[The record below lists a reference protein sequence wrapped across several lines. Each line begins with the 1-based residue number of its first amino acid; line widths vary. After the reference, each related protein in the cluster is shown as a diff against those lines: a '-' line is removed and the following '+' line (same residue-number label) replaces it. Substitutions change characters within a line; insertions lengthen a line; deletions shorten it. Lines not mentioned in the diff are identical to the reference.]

1 MESCAACGNNRLRT
15 RKRAEHRYKLANVC
29 NIVLHE
35 VTVVTCPRCR
45 RSQPIVPDGDGLTR
59 AVAMAIVGKRQRLVS
74 SEIRF
79 LRKQLGLSGIG
90 LAMHLGTTPESVSR
104 WEHGRT
110 PMGTTADRLLRLMV
124 IVAHDTAYPLNSLRT
139 MALDGPKTIP
149 IHARRHDDSWVVSF
163 GGVRE

>member
-1 MESCAACGNNRLRT
+1 
-15 RKRAEHRYKLANVC
+15 
-29 NIVLHE
+29 
-35 VTVVTCPRCR
+35 
-45 RSQPIVPDGDGLTR
+45 
-59 AVAMAIVGKRQRLVS
+59 MAIVGKRQRLLS

-79 LRKQLGLSGIG
+79 LRKQLELSGID
-90 LAMHLGTTPESVSR
+90 LALHLGTTPESVSR

-124 IVAHDTAYPLNSLRT
+124 VVAHGTAYPLNSLRT

-149 IHARRHDDSWVVSF
+149 IHARRRDDSWEVSF